1 MTEDGRRR
9 REELVSEQILSF
21 RDLHVY
27 QAAFELQQRIFRATK
42 RFPKEE
48 TYSLTDQFR
57 RASRSVGANI
67 AEAWAKR
74 IYRAHFVSKL
84 SDADAEQTET
94 QHWIA
99 TAFACGYIPETE
111 QDSML
116 AQCEDIGRKL
126 GKMMAEPE
134 NWCPRS

>member
-1 MTEDGRRR
+1 M
-9 REELVSEQILSF
+9 SEAILSF

-27 QAAFELQQRIFRATK
+27 QAAFDLQQRVFKATK

-94 QHWIA
+94 QHWIE
-99 TAFACGYIPETE
+99 TSLACHYLSQAERDAMI
-111 QDSML
+111 
-116 AQCEDIGRKL
+116 AQCEEIGRKL

-134 NWCPRS
+134 KWCPRS

>member
-1 MTEDGRRR
+1 M
-9 REELVSEQILSF
+9 SEPILSF

-94 QHWIA
+94 QHWIE
-99 TAFACGYIPETE
+99 TSLACHCLSQAERDAMI
-111 QDSML
+111 
-116 AQCEDIGRKL
+116 AQCEEIGRKL

-134 NWCPRS
+134 KWCPRS

>member
-1 MTEDGRRR
+1 
-9 REELVSEQILSF
+9 VSEPILSF

-27 QAAFELQQRIFRATK
+27 QAAFNLQQRIFKATK

-48 TYSLTDQFR
+48 AYSLTDQFR
-57 RASRSVGANI
+57 RASRSIGANI
-67 AEAWAKR
+67 TEAWQKR
-74 IYRAHFVSKL
+74 RYKAHFVSKL
-84 SDADAEQTET
+84 SDADGEQAES

-134 NWCPRS
+134 KWCPRS

>member
-1 MTEDGRRR
+1 M
-9 REELVSEQILSF
+9 SEPIQSF

-27 QAAFELQQRIFRATK
+27 QIAFELQQRVFKATK
-42 RFPKEE
+42 QFPKEE

-57 RASRSVGANI
+57 RASRSIGANI
-67 AEAWAKR
+67 AEAWQKR
-74 IYRAHFVSKL
+74 RYKAHFLSKL
-84 SDADAEQTET
+84 SDADGEQAEN